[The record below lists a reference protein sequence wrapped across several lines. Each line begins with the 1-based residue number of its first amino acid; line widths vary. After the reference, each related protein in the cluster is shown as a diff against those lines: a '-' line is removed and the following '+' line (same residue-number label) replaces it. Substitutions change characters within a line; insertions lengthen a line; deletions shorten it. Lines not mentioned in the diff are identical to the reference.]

1 MQKSLL
7 KSVLLVLCAVA
18 VLTASVFAAGSGTGS
33 PVYTDTTVFADGF
46 TYEKAVSYNA
56 SGSRVETNLIDLA
69 AESPVFPITL
79 ACDTIYGGLTITQM
93 IAYAE
98 SLGYDVLGAVNTDFC
113 YTATQIP
120 CGMVVENGIYK
131 CSSDLTNA
139 LAITANSAFAA
150 HNPNVKI
157 TLENQ
162 NTERAGNS
170 VSLFKLNKTRDE
182 SGLFLYSEH
191 FSTVSTRTKTDGWM
205 VKMKILEGELRVQGE
220 MLLEVT
226 ELYQGDKPQKIGE
239 GYIIL
244 TADAA
249 AVLDAEFEKFAVG
262 DTVKLTTECSDERLA
277 EALWVTGCGDI
288 LASGGKIGDPSG
300 WNSHIGG
307 YNPRT
312 AVGIRDDGSMVF
324 YTVDGRSK
332 DSAGATLQ
340 QLAQDML
347 DKGCTTVVNMDG
359 GGSTTLALRNPK
371 TGKHEVINSPSDGSA
386 RSCAGYILFVTESTD
401 NSQRLF
407 LGEDG
412 QYILT
417 GAVLPLSSYA
427 SDGALRPYACEK
439 AVMTPTKGI
448 VRGVRYT
455 APLAPCVD
463 IISLKS
469 GNISGQGELHII
481 SAADTLSIKNSATGR
496 EVTALSLNAGDNV
509 KLSVSALK
517 YGRGVCISGT
527 QTKYSCSPDIGSIS
541 ADGTF
546 TANGT
551 ARQGIIT
558 VEAAGISTTIPVSV
572 NFVFNDINT
581 HWAKSSIEALYH
593 MGIVSGTGPDRFA
606 PDLNMKRGDFVLMLY
621 RACGKPET
629 SAKTSFADVPADSY
643 YATAIAWAQEMDIV
657 HGNSD
662 GTFTPEDALT
672 REQAFTLVYRAL
684 PLLQISSPEPD
695 TSLLAQF
702 SDSNTVSDY
711 AKNALSA
718 LIELGIVSGSG
729 GKLNPK
735 DTLTRAQMAKLL
747 HCCLEK

>member
-1 MQKSLL
+1 KSALL
-7 KSVLLVLCAVA
+7 ILCAVA

-33 PVYTDTTVFADGF
+33 AVYTDTTVFTDGF

-56 SGSRVETNLIDLA
+56 SGSRVETNLIDIA
-69 AESPVFPITL
+69 AESSVHPITL
-79 ACDTIYGGLTITQM
+79 ACDTIYGGLTVTQM

-98 SLGYDVLGAVNTDFC
+98 SLDYDVLGAVNSDF
-113 YTATQIP
+113 YYVSTRVP
-120 CGMVVENGIYK
+120 LGMVVEDGIYK
-131 CSSDLTNA
+131 SSPDGINA
-139 LAITANSAFAA
+139 LAMSDEGSFVSESPSVT
-150 HNPNVKI
+150 V
-157 TLENQ
+157 TLTNE
-162 NTERAGNS
+162 TGERAGQS
-170 VSLFKLNKTRDE
+170 ISTMRLNKSRGSKGMFIYT
-182 SGLFLYSEH
+182 EH
-191 FSTVSTRTKTDGWM
+191 FSTVSTRTSTDGWM
-205 VKMKILEGELRVQGE
+205 VRLKILEGELTVQGE
-220 MLLEVT
+220 MKLEVT
-226 ELYQGDKPQKIGE
+226 ELYQGNQAQKIGI
-239 GYIIL
+239 GNIIL
-244 TADAA
+244 TAETAA
-249 AVLDAEFEKFAVG
+249 GLKEQFEKFQVG
-262 DTVKLTTECSDERLA
+262 DIVTLTTRCSDERLA
-277 EALWVTGCGDI
+277 DADWVTGCGNI
-288 LASGGKIGDPSG
+288 LALNGNINAPEKWDSAILGQ
-300 WNSHIGG
+300 
-307 YNPRT
+307 NPRT

-332 DSAGATLQ
+332 LSAGATLM
-340 QLAQDML
+340 QLAEDML

-359 GGSTTLALRNPK
+359 GGSTTLALRNPQ

-386 RSCAGYILFVTESTD
+386 RRCAGYILFVTESAED
-401 NSQRLF
+401 SHRLF

-427 SDGALRPYACEK
+427 ADGALHPYACEQT
-439 AVMTPTKGI
+439 VITPTKGI

-463 IISLKS
+463 ILSLES
-469 GNISGQGELHII
+469 GSISGQGELHII
-481 SAADTLSIKNSATGR
+481 SAADTLAIKNSATGN
-496 EVTALSLNAGDNV
+496 EVTALSLNTGDNV
-509 KLSVSALK
+509 NLSVSALK

-527 QTKYSCSPDIGSIS
+527 QTKFSCSPDIGSIS
-541 ADGTF
+541 TDGTF

-551 ARQGIIT
+551 ARQGSIT
-558 VEAAGISTTIPVSV
+558 IEAAGISTTIPVSV
-572 NFVFNDINT
+572 NFVFNDINS

-593 MGIVSGTGPDRFA
+593 MGIVGGVSPDRFA

-621 RACGKPET
+621 RACGEPET

-662 GTFTPEDALT
+662 GTFTPKDALT

-684 PLLQISSPEPD
+684 PLLKINTPEPD

-702 SDSNTVSDY
+702 SDCNEVSDY
-711 AKNALSA
+711 AKNAMSA

-729 GKLNPK
+729 GKLIPK

-747 HCCLEK
+747 HYCLQK